1 MERITDQV
9 LDAEI
14 LKRETENPACGALIV
29 FEGIV
34 RNHHRGRQVQRME
47 YTAYKPLAE
56 RVLEELEE
64 EAKRRFGV
72 AECRIVHRIGKLAIG
87 EASVVIVVRSMHRAD
102 AFDATEWAIDTL
114 KQRVPI
120 WKNDFY
126 ADGTCAYQDG
136 VPLSACSSIEHDSDS
151 PGRDH
156 SQSGHHD
163 DLLRNQ
169 D

>member
-1 MERITDQV
+1 MERITEQV
-9 LDAEI
+9 LDPEL

-29 FEGIV
+29 FEGTV

-56 RVLEELEE
+56 RVLQELEE
-64 EAKRRFGV
+64 ETKRRFGV
-72 AECRIVHRIGKLAIG
+72 AECRIVHRIGELAIG
-87 EASVVIVVRSMHRAD
+87 EASVVIVVRSMHRGD
-102 AFDATEWAIDTL
+102 AFDAAEWAIDTL

-126 ADGTCAYQDG
+126 SDGTRAYQDG
-136 VPLSACSSIEHDSDS
+136 VPLSECSSGEHEAAL
-151 PGRDH
+151 PGRD
-156 SQSGHHD
+156 SPSGQPD
-163 DLLRNQ
+163 LRNR

>member
-1 MERITDQV
+1 MEHITDQV

-29 FEGIV
+29 FEGVV
-34 RNHHRGRQVQRME
+34 RNQHRGRQVRRME

-56 RVLEELEE
+56 RVLQELEE

-72 AECRIVHRIGKLAIG
+72 AECRIVHRIGQLAIG

-126 ADGTCAYQDG
+126 VDGTRAYQDG
-136 VPLSACSSIEHDSDS
+136 VPLSACSSIEHDSGPTTD
-151 PGRDH
+151 RDH
-156 SQSGHHD
+156 PQAGQHD
-163 DLLRNQ
+163 LRNQ

>member
-14 LKRETENPACGALIV
+14 LKRETENPACGALVV
-29 FEGIV
+29 FEGVV

-56 RVLEELEE
+56 RVLQELEE

-72 AECRIVHRIGKLAIG
+72 AECRIVHRIGELAIG

-102 AFDATEWAIDTL
+102 AFDAAEWAIDTL

-126 ADGTCAYQDG
+126 ADGTRAYQDG
-136 VPLSACSSIEHDSDS
+136 VPLSACSSIEHDSGS

>member
-1 MERITDQV
+1 MEHITDQV

-29 FEGIV
+29 FEGVV
-34 RNHHRGRQVQRME
+34 RNQHRGRQVQRME

-56 RVLEELEE
+56 RVLQELEE

-72 AECRIVHRIGKLAIG
+72 AECRIVHRIGELAIG

-126 ADGTCAYQDG
+126 VDGTRAYQDG
-136 VPLSACSSIEHDSDS
+136 VPLSACSSLEHDSG
-151 PGRDH
+151 PAKRNHPQAG
-156 SQSGHHD
+156 QHD
-163 DLLRNQ
+163 LRNQ